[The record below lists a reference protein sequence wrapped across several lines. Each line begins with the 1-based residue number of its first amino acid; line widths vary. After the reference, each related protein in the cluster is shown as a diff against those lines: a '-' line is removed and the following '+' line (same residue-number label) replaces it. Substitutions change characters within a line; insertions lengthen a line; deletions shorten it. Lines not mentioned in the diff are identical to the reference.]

1 MERPLRVLAIAMIY
15 GAVSLA
21 WLLLGGVTEHR
32 SNTIDPG
39 ERQEVEGLWGGA
51 HRQQPP
57 IIKTR
62 VQPTKNG
69 EPLTPDAV
77 AFDPTSSQINVDIA
91 LDQRLKGLRWFAL
104 YDVTFDGTW
113 DLELEGDGP
122 YDLQFALPSSSA
134 IYDDFR
140 LSINDEELAV
150 APQNGQIVVPLP
162 NGLRDVQVGLHYKS
176 RGLDHWQYVQN
187 SGGGALRDFSL
198 RMTTNFDAIEF
209 PEEAL
214 SPSSRT
220 ESANGTTLEWK
231 FSNIIT
237 NRGIGMVMPQ
247 RIQPGELASKL
258 AFTAPLSL
266 FFFFLV
272 IAILAKLEK
281 LDVHPINYMF
291 LAASFF
297 SFHLLFAYTVD
308 LLPLGPAFALAS
320 IVSVGMVTT
329 YLRLVVSARFG
340 FLKAGLAQ
348 LLYLVGFSAA
358 HFLDG
363 LTGLTVTVLS
373 IATLFGMMLLTGRIK
388 WSEVLAKS
396 EPTKSDQGPYRTS
409 TPANAES

>member
-1 MERPLRVLAIAMIY
+1 MQRPLRVLTIAMIY
-15 GAVSLA
+15 GVVSFA

-62 VQPTKNG
+62 VQPAKNG

-104 YDVTFDGTW
+104 YDVTFDGAW
-113 DLELEGDGP
+113 DLQLEGDGP
-122 YDLQFALPSSSA
+122 YDLQLALPSSSA

-140 LSINDEELAV
+140 LSIDGEELAV
-150 APQNGQIVVPLP
+150 APQNGQIVVPIP

-176 RGLDHWQYVQN
+176 RGLDHWQYVQS
-187 SGGGALRDFSL
+187 SGGGALRDFTL

-220 ESANGTTLEWK
+220 ESANGATLEWK

-358 HFLDG
+358 HFLEG

-388 WSEVLAKS
+388 WSEVLAKG

-409 TPANAES
+409 NAVASES